1 MKVPLLD
8 LNEHHK
14 LISGA
19 LLEALG
25 RVLASNSFILGAEVE
40 KLEKRVAEYC
50 GMPHAV
56 GVSSGTDALL
66 VSLMALGVGH
76 GDEVVTTPYSFFATA
91 GSIVRLGARPVMADI
106 SPDSFNMDPALIGP
120 AVSPRTKAILPVH
133 LFGQCADMGPIMQTA
148 ERLNLPVVEDAAQAI
163 GAEYKDGRRAGSM
176 GATGCFSFF
185 PTKNLGALGDAGMVV
200 CRDGDLAERI
210 KMLRMHGD
218 RARYQHIMVGG
229 NFRLDALQAAALNVK
244 IEFLDGWTK
253 KRQENA
259 ARYNRLFAESGL
271 PGKAGIRLPAEIYAG
286 SGRAHHHIYNQ
297 YVIRAPERDRLR
309 DYLATRDIGTA
320 VYYPIPLHLQECF
333 RDLGY
338 KKGHFPES
346 ERAAAE
352 TLALPIYPEL
362 MASQLEYVVESIKD
376 FFSA

>member
-8 LNEHHK
+8 LGEHHK
-14 LISGA
+14 PINDA
-19 LLEALG
+19 LLEALK

-40 KLEKRVAEYC
+40 KLEKRVAGYC
-50 GMPHAV
+50 KTPHAV

-66 VSLMALGVGH
+66 VSLMALGVGF

-106 SPDSFNMDPALIGP
+106 SPDSFNMDPKLIEP
-120 AVSPRTKAILPVH
+120 AISARTKAILPVH
-133 LFGQCADMGPIMQTA
+133 LFGQCADMGPIMETA

-200 CRDGDLAERI
+200 CRDAGLAEKIR
-210 KMLRMHGD
+210 MLRMHGD
-218 RARYQHIMVGG
+218 RARYQHVMVGG

-253 KRQENA
+253 KRRENA
-259 ARYNRLFAESGL
+259 ARYNRLFSESGL
-271 PGKAGIRLPAEIYAG
+271 PDKAGIRLPPAVYGE
-286 SGRAHHHIYNQ
+286 SGPAHGHIYNQ
-297 YVIRAPERDRLR
+297 YVIRAPARDRLR
-309 DYLATRDIGTA
+309 DYLAAREIGTA

-338 KKGHFPES
+338 KKGQFPES

-352 TLALPIYPEL
+352 TLALPVYPEL
-362 MASQLEYVVESIKD
+362 TVAQLEYVVASIRD
-376 FFSA
+376 FYSA